1 MSPAD
6 RPLAPADGTG
16 GLSARVLRRI
26 AAHVPTGEA
35 VCVGFSGGLDSSVLL
50 DIVAASRT
58 GVRALHVHHGL
69 SPNADAWA
77 AHCVERCRA
86 LGVPIDIV
94 RATVARDS
102 GLGLEAAARA
112 ARHAAFAARAERCVL
127 LAHHRDDQAETV
139 LLQMARGTGIR
150 GLAAMP
156 EKRALA
162 GSTVALVRPMLDAP
176 RGEIL
181 AWAKARGLA
190 WIEDESN
197 AAVRH
202 DRNYLR
208 HAVAPLLD
216 ARFGGWRAGAARLA
230 RHAAGTQALLDAL
243 ATLDGVPEAPAIPLA
258 LRADL
263 EAPRRANALR
273 AWLARNGLPMLDE
286 GRLAEVVRQAWE
298 ARADAQVAIP
308 CGGRILRRHRDQLCI
323 DASPVAEAGWRVPW
337 RLESQLRLGVGRGV
351 VTFAATVGEAGA
363 LRAPQPGD
371 WYFAPRAGGERLRL
385 AGGGRTRTLKNL
397 LQEHGVAHW
406 RRPAL
411 PLLFRGAELVWVPGV
426 GIAAAYACG
435 RGEPG
440 LLPALEGF
448 GEDAAVIE

>member
-26 AAHVPTGEA
+26 AAHAPAGEA
-35 VCVGFSGGLDSSVLL
+35 VCVGFSGGLDSTVLL
-50 DIVAASRT
+50 DIVAASRE

-69 SPNADAWA
+69 SAHADAWA
-77 AHCVERCRA
+77 AHCVDTCRA
-86 LGVPIDIV
+86 LGVPIEVV
-94 RATVARDS
+94 RVTVARDS

-139 LLQMARGTGIR
+139 LLQVARGTGIR

-162 GSTVALVRPMLDAP
+162 GSSVALVRPMLDAT
-176 RGEIL
+176 REEIL

-190 WIEDESN
+190 WVEDESN
-197 AAVRH
+197 AALRH

-263 EAPRRANALR
+263 DAPRRANALR
-273 AWLARNGLPMLDE
+273 AWLSRNALPMLDE
-286 GRLAEVVRQAWE
+286 GRLAELARQAYE
-298 ARADAQVAIP
+298 ARPDAQVAVS
-308 CGGRILRRHRDQLCI
+308 CGGRVLRRHRDHLYI
-323 DASPVAEAGWRVPW
+323 DAAPAAETGWRIPW
-337 RLESQLRLGVGRGV
+337 HLEARLPLGPDRGV
-351 VTFAATVGEAGA
+351 VTFAAALGDGDA
-363 LRAPQPGD
+363 LRPPGPGD
-371 WYFAPRAGGERLRL
+371 WYFAPRTGGERLRL
-385 AGGGRTRTLKNL
+385 ARGGRTRTLKNL

-406 RRPAL
+406 RRAAL
-411 PLLFRGAELVWVPGV
+411 PLLFHGPDLVWVPGV
-426 GIAAAYACG
+426 GIAAGYACG

-440 LLPALEGF
+440 LRPALEGF
-448 GEDAAVIE
+448 GEGAAVLE